1 MSERGI
7 FGGLIDMMDFECL
20 DDKEDLD
27 FWVQVKQKCFFLFY
41 LQWEFL
47 VKLNDNCLIWQQY
60 WLMYYVWIWN
70 VLNLYVGLGFFY
82 LCVFCM

>member
-27 FWVQVKQKCFFLFY
+27 FWV
-41 LQWEFL
+41 
-47 VKLNDNCLIWQQY
+47 
-60 WLMYYVWIWN
+60 
-70 VLNLYVGLGFFY
+70 
-82 LCVFCM
+82 